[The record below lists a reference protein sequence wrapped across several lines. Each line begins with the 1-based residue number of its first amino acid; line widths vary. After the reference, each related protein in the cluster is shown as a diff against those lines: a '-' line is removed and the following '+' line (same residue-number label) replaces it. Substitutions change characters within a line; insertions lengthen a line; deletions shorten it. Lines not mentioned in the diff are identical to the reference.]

1 MLTASHAAR
10 ISGVLGCE
18 ATWLSEALPFLQ
30 DRGKSNVWHIYGQR
44 VDIRSHLRGMHPQ
57 VCPRCIHHDG
67 YCRKEWD
74 LSITA
79 ICRRHKC
86 SLVDQCQRCHGR
98 LRWDRPDLGVCH
110 CGAILQS
117 TTGQDI
123 NPGVLMILSAVEVLM
138 MGEPYAPVTWLSV
151 GLPAIAS
158 DLSLNGLMALVHAF
172 GVNDAAHQAGR
183 TQQFTRVARTHEWV
197 GILERG
203 SERLRRF
210 EAANRSQLQELA
222 ELVSQSL
229 LVRLAK
235 AGSRGADAQVGL
247 HVLEQLFGKTE
258 ARRLHSN
265 HIQMEL
271 FE

>member
-1 MLTASHAAR
+1 
-10 ISGVLGCE
+10 
-18 ATWLSEALPFLQ
+18 
-30 DRGKSNVWHIYGQR
+30 
-44 VDIRSHLRGMHPQ
+44 
-57 VCPRCIHHDG
+57 
-67 YCRKEWD
+67 
-74 LSITA
+74 
-79 ICRRHKC
+79 
-86 SLVDQCQRCHGR
+86 
-98 LRWDRPDLGVCH
+98 
-110 CGAILQS
+110 
-117 TTGQDI
+117 
-123 NPGVLMILSAVEVLM
+123 MILSAVEGLM

-151 GLPAIAS
+151 GLPALAS

-183 TQQFTRVARTHEWV
+183 TQLFTRVARTHEWV